1 VELMSR
7 LISLRN
13 ICLVLLCAGC
23 GTPHTSTADLTGA
36 VASPEPYAAKAGER
50 VLLDGGNAVDAAVC
64 MGFVLAVTH
73 PPAGNLGGGGF
84 IVVHTADGDALVV
97 DARETAPRAA
107 RRDMYL
113 DRRGRPRP
121 DASLVGPLAAG
132 VPGSVAGY
140 LMLHERYGTLPRRRL
155 LEPAIH
161 LAEKG
166 FRVDAGL
173 SASLER
179 SKDLLRKFP
188 ETAAIFLPGGDV
200 PRGGDKLRQP
210 ALAKVLHAISEKGL
224 QGFYRGW
231 FAQEVQDTCAKY
243 GGVLTIGDFYTYRAK
258 ERQPLRGTYRGYEI
272 VTMPPPSSGGVCL
285 LQMLDLLERGEH
297 GGLRHEQR
305 LHLFAEAGRR
315 AFADRAR
322 YFGDPDFTDVPVA
335 QLLDEDYLARRF
347 ATIRMD
353 RATPSDQVQ
362 GGLRALAA
370 RGRRE
375 REETCHF
382 SVVDDAGNAVSC
394 TTTLNGA
401 YGCGL
406 AVSGVL
412 LNNEMDDFTV
422 KPGVPNQFGLI
433 QGEKNAIAPAKRPL
447 SSMTPTILLKDG
459 RPHLVLGSPGGPTI
473 ISTVC
478 QVIYNHVAAGM
489 SVKDAVAAARIHQQW
504 MPDEV
509 LFERLTPHE
518 RRSLEALGHRL
529 RQRQRPM
536 GDVQAVSYNRLG
548 RPTGVSDPRGRG
560 AASK

>member
-1 VELMSR
+1 MSR
-7 LISLRN
+7 IIPLL
-13 ICLVLLCAGC
+13 CLVLICAGC
-23 GTPHTSTADLTGA
+23 RTPRTSTADLTGA
-36 VASPEPYAAKAGER
+36 VASPEPYAAKEGER
-50 VLLDGGNAVDAAVC
+50 VLLDGGNAIDAAVC

-84 IVVHTADGDALVV
+84 IVVHTAGGDELVI
-97 DARETAPRAA
+97 DARETAPRDA

-113 DRRGRPRP
+113 DRKGRPRP

-140 LMLHERYGTLPRRRL
+140 LMLHERFGTLPRRRL
-155 LEPAIH
+155 IAPAIR

-173 SASLER
+173 HASLEKN
-179 SKDLLRKFP
+179 KDLLQKFP
-188 ETAAIFLPGGDV
+188 ETAAIFLPGGKV
-200 PRGGDKLRQP
+200 PRAGDKLRQP
-210 ALAKVLHAISEKGL
+210 ALAKVLHSISENGL

-231 FAQEVQDTCAKY
+231 FAQEVQDTCKKY

-258 ERQPLRGTYRGYEI
+258 ERQPLRGAFRGFEI

-285 LQMLDLLERGEH
+285 LQMLDLLERGEL
-297 GGLRHEQR
+297 GALRPEQR

-322 YFGDPDFTDVPVA
+322 YFGDPDFTEVPVA
-335 QLLDEDYLARRF
+335 QLLDEDYLAQRF

-353 RATPSDQVQ
+353 RATPSDQIR

-370 RGRRE
+370 GGRRE

-382 SVVDDAGNAVSC
+382 SVIDDGGNAVSC

-401 YGCGL
+401 FGCGL

-422 KPGVPNQFGLI
+422 KTGVPNQFGLI
-433 QGEKNAIAPAKRPL
+433 QSEKNAIAPGKRPL
-447 SSMTPTILLKDG
+447 SSMTPTIVLKDG
-459 RPHLVLGSPGGPTI
+459 RAHLALGSPGGPTI

-478 QVIYNHVAAGM
+478 QVIYRHLAAGM
-489 SVKDAVAAARIHQQW
+489 SLKDAIGTPRIHQQW

-509 LFERLTPHE
+509 LFERLTARE

-529 RQRQRPM
+529 RERQSPM
-536 GDVQAVSYNRLG
+536 GDVQAVSFNKLG